1 MTRPRTDPG
10 PADDPLR
17 GLPYVPGG
25 GWGPVGKI
33 AQAEKFAMGLRQ
45 ERSGWRKIVFRA
57 GVAFF
62 VLVAVGLATAGVYV
76 CLR

>member
-10 PADDPLR
+10 PADDHLR
-17 GLPYVPGG
+17 DLPYVPGG
-25 GWGPVGKI
+25 AWGPVGEI

-45 ERSGWRKIVFRA
+45 ARSGWRKVVFRA

-62 VLVAVGLATAGVYV
+62 ALVAVGPATVGIYV
-76 CLR
+76 RLQ